1 MNKHNLILM
10 LPLVG
15 FVLIVIANI
24 FPFFIYEDIHTGS
37 FSKFWLLDIHYS
49 YVSLDNGVGIE
60 QLYFPGTFLIL
71 PFTIVIIF
79 ATILCI
85 IAGIS
90 VITKKKPWNFAEKRW
105 KRLGIIS
112 FFIHFAFLIIFF
124 VLFNYLDLFPTLDP
138 ERLLDALKGLI
149 GQGSFY
155 NYTFAIYLPFI
166 SSILYI
172 LAAMLSKKYNPR
184 EKQV

>member
-1 MNKHNLILM
+1 M

-24 FPFFIYEDIHTGS
+24 FPFFMYEDIHTGS
-37 FSKFWLLDIHYS
+37 FSKFWLLDIYL
-49 YVSLDNGVGIE
+49 YGNGGGIE

-90 VITKKKPWNFAEKRW
+90 VITKKKPWNFAEKWW

-112 FFIHFAFLIIFF
+112 FFVHFAFLIIFF